1 MIQAKFT
8 GDKITS
14 TSMEAFSLF
23 EKSSFGEKISS
34 RIEYSSFE
42 ALFLVET
49 DKMQVFSNSKPLSL
63 DSIIKKLKRKD
74 KNIESK
80 FLVYSNLRNKG
91 YILKTALKFGADFRV
106 YNKGSRP
113 GQSHAPWLLFIAKDS
128 KPLAWNEFAAKN
140 RIAHSTNKKLM
151 IALIDEESS
160 ISYYQVDWMKP

>member
-8 GDKITS
+8 GDKILSSS
-14 TSMEAFSLF
+14 TEAFSLF

-42 ALFLVET
+42 ALFLV
-49 DKMQVFSNSKPLSL
+49 DSQKMQVFSNSRPLTL

-106 YNKGSRP
+106 YNKGSKP
-113 GQSHAPWLLFIAKDS
+113 GKAHAPWLLFIAKDS
-128 KPLAWNEFAAKN
+128 KPLQWNEFAAKN

-160 ISYYQVDWMKP
+160 ISYYQVEWMKP